1 MDSIAAVDSL
11 RSGDVVHHPAF
22 GFATI
27 TEVDD
32 RGAQVRWARDPAAPT
47 TNVSRHSLSTSYRR
61 CRSDGVLAR
70 HLAEPESV
78 RRLAA
83 DDPVAVLGLLLVD
96 LGGGASAEDLREWA
110 AQLMADENFTGWWG
124 AVLVLAAVDGR
135 FVIDDERVRLAP
147 SVTES
152 DFTEPLAIAEPAVI
166 ADVAAIPLAPAP
178 RRQRD
183 GAEIWDSAEALAA
196 ALAGLH
202 ARGQALLRQH
212 GACHPTADGWSLR
225 ADPDGAAPS
234 HDVAWA
240 CRRLVEDVLGIEI
253 PVAVADHELV
263 DLAPAAEPALPPEL
277 LGVLRYGL
285 ARDPTL
291 RPPDGI
297 ALAHSLGIA
306 RAVWKLRASLPS
318 LAHAELVAGF
328 DTHIGTFKSLASQT
342 NQDSFLLLGDP
353 EHALVMVADGIST
366 ATAGSGDLAS
376 SLTART
382 MRLQWTGHHEKLRRA
397 TAADAHR
404 FLTNALDRAN
414 RVVAE
419 AAVRMAGGDLS
430 RHVPMGTTVVA
441 GVTVGDTV
449 HIAALGDSRAYV
461 VGRHG
466 VAPFLWDQNLNAIRL
481 RQAAASATIAWD
493 ERGYALVGYLGHFD
507 ELGDPLLA
515 PLILRSIR
523 LLPGEWLILA
533 SDGLSDHAAEEEAG
547 VYKILERV
555 CAEEGDPGD
564 ARAAMRLAR
573 RLCLAA
579 NDGTG
584 GDNVTVL
591 ALTLPGVGRG

>member
-11 RSGDVVHHPAF
+11 RPGDVVHHPAF

-47 TNVSRHSLSTSYRR
+47 TNVSRYSLSTSYRR
-61 CRSDGVLAR
+61 CRSTGVLAR

-83 DDPVAVLGLLLVD
+83 DDPVALLGLLLID
-96 LGGGASAEDLREWA
+96 LGGGAGAEDVREWA
-110 AQLMADENFTGWWG
+110 SQLMAEENFAGWWG
-124 AVLVLAAVDGR
+124 AVLVLAGVDGR
-135 FVIDDERVRLAP
+135 FLIDDETLGLAP
-147 SVTES
+147 GVTEG
-152 DFTEPLAIAEPAVI
+152 DFTEPAPLHEPEVA
-166 ADVAAIPLAPAP
+166 ADVAAIPLAPGP
-178 RRQRD
+178 RPQRD
-183 GAEIWDSAEALAA
+183 GAEIWDSAEALAV

-202 ARGQALLRQH
+202 ARGDTLLRQH
-212 GACHPTADGWSLR
+212 DACQPTAEGWSLR
-225 ADPDGAAPS
+225 VDPDGAPPT

-240 CRRLVEDVLGIEI
+240 CRRLLEELLGCEI
-253 PVAVADHELV
+253 PAAVADHELV

-285 ARDPTL
+285 ARDPAL
-291 RPPDGI
+291 RPADGI

-306 RAVWKLRASLPS
+306 RTVWKLRASLPVV
-318 LAHAELVAGF
+318 AHAELVAGF
-328 DTHIGTFKSLASQT
+328 DTHIGTFKSLAGQT

-382 MRLQWTGHHEKLRRA
+382 MRLQWSGHHEELRHA
-397 TAADAHR
+397 TAATAHR
-404 FLTNALDRAN
+404 FLTQALDRAN

-449 HIAALGDSRAYV
+449 HLAALGDSRAYV

-481 RQAAASATIAWD
+481 RQVAASATISWD

-507 ELGDPLLA
+507 ELGDPSLA

-533 SDGLSDHAAEEEAG
+533 SDGLSDHAADEEAG
-547 VYKILERV
+547 VYKIIERL
-555 CAEEGDPGD
+555 CAEEGAPGD
-564 ARAAMRLAR
+564 ARSAMRLAR
-573 RLCLAA
+573 RLVLAA

-591 ALTLPGVGRG
+591 ALTFSGVGRA